1 MTRLHAPGRPA
12 HTAPPAEPAPAP
24 EIPWFVLPAEEVAA
38 RLGVDPAV
46 GLSAEEAPRRLAEH
60 GPNELQETRGRGPLA
75 ILAEQVSEP
84 LTLVLVMAAAVAAAI
99 WWLEADGPEA
109 LPYDSLV
116 ILAIVVLNTAL
127 GFIQEYRAEQA
138 VAALKRMTAPESTVR
153 RDGQIR
159 RIPARE
165 VVPGDLLLLEAGDRV
180 PADAR
185 LLHTVNLEVDEA
197 PLTGESVPV
206 RKHTR
211 PLDDPRTEIGDQ
223 VNMVFMGTVVTYGRG
238 EAVVVA
244 TGMATAMGRIAH
256 LLQTTEDQ
264 ETPLQRD
271 LARVGR
277 QLGMAVLAIAAVV
290 TLAGI
295 LRARELTLEVA
306 LDMFLF
312 GVALAVAAIPEGL
325 PAVVTVVLA
334 LGMRRMAERNAIV
347 RRLPAVETLGSATVI
362 CSDKT
367 GTLTRNEMTVVEIL
381 LGVDRVVHVEGEGY
395 LPQGRFLTDQGP
407 LSPEQDPD
415 LRWLARIA
423 GLNNDARLMQTEEG
437 RWQVVGDPTEGALLV
452 LACKAG
458 VDPDRLR
465 EEFPRVGEIPFSSER
480 KRMTTVHTMDGA
492 QVAVVKGAPEVLLER
507 CDRVRDHG
515 TVRPMEDRD
524 REAIRARNEAF
535 AARALRT
542 LALASRVLEDD
553 HPISEDRDPETVERG
568 LIWEGLVGMI
578 DPPRPEARSA
588 VQMAQRAGIR
598 TLMIT
603 GDHRLTALAI
613 AQDLGIAGPQDRVI
627 TGAEL
632 SAMDAETLEA
642 VVQEVSVYARVNP
655 EHKLRLVEALKA
667 HGHVVAMT
675 GDGVN
680 DAPALRRA
688 DIGVAMGITGTEVS
702 KEAAD
707 MVLTDDNYATIVAA
721 VAEGRTILDNI
732 TKFLRYLL
740 SSNMGEV
747 MTMFSAMVLAGI
759 LALTVDGRAFL
770 PLLAVQI
777 LWINLVTDGGPALA
791 MGVDPPEP
799 DVMERPPR
807 PLHAPIIDRTMWA
820 FILMAGAVMALGSL
834 FVLDSYLPGGWT
846 DWRVPGPDREVDLV
860 HARTVVFTVLVLF
873 QLVNAFNCRSGWR
886 SVLRMEYS
894 TNPWLW
900 GAVLVSLA
908 LHMAVIY
915 WRPLQR
921 AFDTVPLDLAD
932 WLVAV
937 AVALT
942 LLLAAEVFKVQV
954 RRQRARPRAP

>member
-1 MTRLHAPGRPA
+1 MLPGA
-12 HTAPPAEPAPAP
+12 
-24 EIPWFVLPAEEVAA
+24 EVAA

-46 GLSAEEAPRRLAEH
+46 GLSEEEARRRLAEH
-60 GPNELQETRGRGPLA
+60 GPNELQESQGRGPLA
-75 ILAEQVSEP
+75 ILAEQIGEP
-84 LTLVLVMAAAVAAAI
+84 LTLILVMAAAVAGAI
-99 WWLEADGPEA
+99 WWLEADGSEA

-116 ILAIVVLNTAL
+116 ILAIVVLNAAL

-138 VAALKRMTAPESTVR
+138 VAALQRMTAPESTVR
-153 RDGQIR
+153 REGRIR
-159 RIPARE
+159 RVPARE

-206 RKHTR
+206 HKHPR
-211 PLDDPRTEIGDQ
+211 PLDDPQTELGDQ

-256 LLQTTEDQ
+256 LLQTTEDSD
-264 ETPLQRD
+264 TPLQRD

-277 QLGMAVLAIAAVV
+277 QLGMAVLAIAGVV

-295 LRARELTLEVA
+295 LRTGELSLEVA

-395 LPQGRFLTDQGP
+395 RPQGRFFTEQGP
-407 LSPEQDPD
+407 LLPAQDPD

-423 GLNNDARLMQTEEG
+423 ALNNDAQLAQTEEG
-437 RWQVVGDPTEGALLV
+437 RWQVMGDPTEGALLV
-452 LACKAG
+452 LAHKAG
-458 VDPDRLR
+458 IDPDRLR
-465 EEFPRVGEIPFSSER
+465 AECPRMGEIPFSSER
-480 KRMTTVHTMDGA
+480 KRMTTVHPMDGTP
-492 QVAVVKGAPEVLLER
+492 VAVVKGAPEVLLER
-507 CDRVRDHG
+507 CDRVRDRG
-515 TVRPMEDRD
+515 TVRPLEDRD
-524 REAIRARNEAF
+524 REALRAQNETF
-535 AARALRT
+535 AAQALRT
-542 LALASRVLEDD
+542 LALASRALEGGQ
-553 HPISEDRDPETVERG
+553 PAAEEWDPETVERG
-568 LIWEGLVGMI
+568 LIWEGLVGMM

-588 VQMAQRAGIR
+588 VQVAQRAGIR
-598 TLMIT
+598 TLLIT
-603 GDHRLTALAI
+603 GDHGLTALAI
-613 AQDLGIAGPQDRVI
+613 AQELGIAGPQDRVV

-632 SAMDAETLEA
+632 SAMDGRTLEE

-707 MVLTDDNYATIVAA
+707 MILADDNYATMVAA

-747 MTMFSAMVLAGI
+747 MTMFSAMVLAGA

-770 PLLAVQI
+770 PLLAAQI

-799 DVMERPPR
+799 DLMERPPR

-820 FILMAGAVMALGSL
+820 FILMAGTVMALGSL
-834 FVLDSYLPGGWT
+834 FILDSYLPGGWT
-846 DWRVPGPDREVDLV
+846 DWRVPGPDREADLE
-860 HARTVVFTVLVLF
+860 HARTVVFTALVLF

-886 SVLRMEYS
+886 SVLGMEQGP
-894 TNPWLW
+894 NPWLW
-900 GAVLVSLA
+900 VAVTVSLA

-915 WRPLQR
+915 WSPLQQ

-942 LLLAAEVFKVQV
+942 LLLAAEVFKVWV
-954 RRQRARPRAP
+954 RRQRARPQGSRSRPPQ